1 MITTVRRNEPEASPP
16 SGSLSSPHQ
25 ARPLRSPTVVRSATW
40 RSPGAW
46 PPNPSLRGREVDW
59 AAAKRVAREMQ
70 RNPRARH
77 IAMAVLITVATG
89 YWYFTAASAAVARV
103 VPAAVGWP
111 TAVVVGGSMEPY
123 LSAGDVVAF
132 APLDGTLPPPGTIVA
147 FEDPAH
153 PGVTLTH
160 RVVAVNPDGSLQTK
174 GDANAAPDSTPVQ
187 PGAVIGAARL
197 VSPGAGLPFYWW
209 RTGRTAALAVWI
221 VVSLLALVL
230 ATRRL
235 PTEPRRVKRRL
246 RPAPVILA
254 LALLGGVVVAGWTTA
269 AYSATTANTGDSF
282 GANWAAHQGMIA
294 SGSCGGTSTVMSVTA
309 TAATAGRTVI
319 IRVAVRDTPA
329 AATFSASDSRGNTY
343 TVDVVA
349 SDGVRT
355 RVAIISSNITTSL
368 LIGDSIVVTH
378 PSNQASTARAD
389 VYSGIASS
397 GRVVTTGTAA
407 GNSAG
412 ASVTV
417 NTAVPDTAVVG
428 IVATRNA
435 STITQPAPWLALEN
449 GNVSCASNMGRAA
462 AWRSVHT
469 ASAVTYNPSFAT
481 SERWSA
487 AVVVY
492 RTISS

>member
-1 MITTVRRNEPEASPP
+1 VPE
-16 SGSLSSPHQ
+16 
-25 ARPLRSPTVVRSATW
+25 
-40 RSPGAW
+40 
-46 PPNPSLRGREVDW
+46 
-59 AAAKRVAREMQ
+59 
-70 RNPRARH
+70 
-77 IAMAVLITVATG
+77 
-89 YWYFTAASAAVARV
+89 
-103 VPAAVGWP
+103 
-111 TAVVVGGSMEPY
+111 
-123 LSAGDVVAF
+123 
-132 APLDGTLPPPGTIVA
+132 PGTIVA
-147 FEDPAH
+147 FDDPAH
-153 PGVTLTH
+153 PGVILTH
-160 RVVAVNPDGSLQTK
+160 RVAAINPDGSLQTK
-174 GDANAAPDSTPVQ
+174 GDANAAADSTPVS
-187 PGAVIGAARL
+187 PEAVIGTARL

-209 RTGRTAALAVWI
+209 HTGRIVALASWI
-221 VVSLLALVL
+221 VISLLALVL

-235 PTEPRRVKRRL
+235 PTERRPTRR
-246 RPAPVILA
+246 RMRAAPVILG
-254 LALLGGVVVAGWTTA
+254 LALLGGVVVAEWSTA
-269 AYSATTANTGDSF
+269 AYSATTANAGDSF

-294 SGSCGGTSTVMSVTA
+294 SGSCGGTSTVMSVTG

-329 AATFSASDSRGNTY
+329 AATFSATDSRGNTY

-368 LIGDSIVVTH
+368 LIGDSIVVSH

-397 GRVVTTGTAA
+397 GRVVATGTAA

-435 STITQPAPWLALEN
+435 STITQPAPWLGLEN

-462 AWRSVHT
+462 AWRSVHA
-469 ASAVTYNPSFAT
+469 ASAVTYNPSFTT